1 MPRAWCRSI
10 ITQIT
15 YASLLKSYGWMLA
28 HTFKSPFS
36 SVINSDSDELI
47 FIPVRRKP
55 TLRVNRKAQPDR
67 ERTENEIK

>member
-1 MPRAWCRSI
+1 
-10 ITQIT
+10 
-15 YASLLKSYGWMLA
+15 MLA

-55 TLRVNRKAQPDR
+55 TLRVNRKAQPER
-67 ERTENEIK
+67 EWTENKIK

>member
-36 SVINSDSDELI
+36 SVINSDSAELI

-55 TLRVNRKAQPDR
+55 TQSKQEERAR
-67 ERTENEIK
+67 ERTDNKIK

>member
-1 MPRAWCRSI
+1 
-10 ITQIT
+10 
-15 YASLLKSYGWMLA
+15 MLA

-55 TLRVNRKAQPDR
+55 TLRVNRKAQPER
-67 ERTENEIK
+67 ERTENKIK